1 VAKILVNSGI
11 AKERIVAIG
20 VGPDKP
26 IADNATK
33 EGQAKNRRVEI
44 DVRIKDG
51 KAEVRKNTTE
61 TVDAEPAPTPKKAV
75 KKIKK

>member
-1 VAKILVNSGI
+1 VDSGI
-11 AKERIVAIG
+11 PASKVTTVG

-44 DVRIKDG
+44 DVKVSDG
-51 KAEVRKNTTE
+51 KAEVRKTE
-61 TVDAEPAPTPKKAV
+61 TGIVDAGASAPKKPA
-75 KKIKK
+75 KKAAK